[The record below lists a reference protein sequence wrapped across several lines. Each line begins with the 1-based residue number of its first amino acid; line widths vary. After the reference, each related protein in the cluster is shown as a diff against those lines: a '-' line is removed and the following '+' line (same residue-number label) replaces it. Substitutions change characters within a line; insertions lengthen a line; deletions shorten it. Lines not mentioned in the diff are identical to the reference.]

1 MLTVN
6 LNEILFWTERDDLE
20 NDETS
25 SRDPLGTET
34 FAGQLAELILPGLT
48 TITWR
53 VRYLTLICLWL
64 NFIKEELQEDNA
76 DEILEHIKYL
86 EKLTAYCIIK
96 RCSENGDDNQTDNL
110 IGKRYAKAYF
120 KKHIDKFSLDKKHF
134 PFLVNH
140 GSVGAFTTYKVLLKS
155 LGYIEEEDEYT
166 LTPDGMDL
174 IKGVLIPHSS
184 FVKSILLKEKAD
196 SHSQKFDTLG
206 EFFSLSNFKTFE
218 KIRLRDALLANT
230 MRKSAFALINKYFQ
244 DREFDTL
251 SEISKVKSANA
262 YENNVSNICDYITR
276 FERLNREVHYIFY
289 SLMDIEANQVD
300 ISNFTKKTN
309 VQESLKTMT
318 GKAFDDYLEFHAS
331 NEQLLGKY
339 DKRSY
344 ELFLQLKEHRNNDEQ
359 CIKAIIEHHV
369 KNQKQKTKA
378 PWIDHKNG
386 KCTVILAQYRENP
399 DEVERIREM
408 AVHSY
413 RTINAWKMMDELAI

>member
-1 MLTVN
+1 MN
-6 LNEILFWTERDDLE
+6 LNGILFWTERDDLE

-25 SRDPLGTET
+25 SRDPLGTAT

-76 DEILEHIKYL
+76 DEILEHIKNL

-96 RCSENGDDNQTDNL
+96 RYSENEDDNQTDNL

-120 KKHIDKFSLDKKHF
+120 KKYMDKFFIDRKYF

-140 GSVGAFTTYKVLLKS
+140 GSVGAFMTYKVLMKA
-155 LGYIEEEDEYT
+155 LGYIEEEDEFT

-174 IKGVLIPHSS
+174 IEGVLIPHSL

-196 SHSQKFDTLG
+196 SYSKKFDKLG
-206 EFFSLSNFKTFE
+206 EFFSLSNFKPSE

-230 MRKSAFALINKYFQ
+230 MRKSAFELITKNYQ

-262 YENNVSNICDYITR
+262 YENNGITICDYITR
-276 FERLNREVHYIFY
+276 FEKLNREVHYIFY
-289 SLMDIEANQVD
+289 SLMDIDVNQIDIRDFLRNANIRD
-300 ISNFTKKTN
+300 
-309 VQESLKTMT
+309 SLNTMT
-318 GKAFDDYLEFHAS
+318 GKILDDYIEFHAS

-339 DKRSY
+339 DIRPY
-344 ELFLQLKEHRNNDEQ
+344 ELFLQLKEYRNNDEQ

-369 KNQKQKTKA
+369 KNQRQKTKA

-386 KCTVILAQYRENP
+386 KCTVILAQYRKNP

-413 RTINAWKMMDELAI
+413 RTRNAWKMIHELEI

>member
-96 RCSENGDDNQTDNL
+96 RYSENGDDNQTDNL
-110 IGKRYAKAYF
+110 IGKRYAKVYF

-184 FVKSILLKEKAD
+184 FVKSLLLKEKAD

-262 YENNVSNICDYITR
+262 YENNVSTTCDYITR
-276 FERLNREVHYIFY
+276 FERLNREVYYIFY

-318 GKAFDDYLEFHAS
+318 GKAFDDYLEFHGLH
-331 NEQLLGKY
+331 EQFLGKY
-339 DKRSY
+339 DERPY
-344 ELFLQLKEHRNNDEQ
+344 ELFIQLKEYRNNDEQ
-359 CIKAIIEHHV
+359 CIKTIIQHHV

-386 KCTVILAQYRENP
+386 KCTVILAQYRKNP

-413 RTINAWKMMDELAI
+413 RTINA

>member
-1 MLTVN
+1 MN
-6 LNEILFWTERDDLE
+6 LNETLFWTERDDLE

-53 VRYLTLICLWL
+53 IRYLTLICLWL
-64 NFIKEELQEDNA
+64 KFIKEELQEDNT
-76 DEILEHIKYL
+76 DEILEHIKNL
-86 EKLTAYCIIK
+86 EKLTAYCIVK
-96 RCSENGDDNQTDNL
+96 QCSENEYDNQTDNL

-120 KKHIDKFSLDKKHF
+120 SKNMDKFLIDKKHF

-140 GSVGAFTTYKVLLKS
+140 GSSGAFTTYKVLLKA
-155 LGYIEEEDEYT
+155 LGYIEEEGEFT

-174 IKGVLIPHSS
+174 VEGLQIPHTS
-184 FVKSILLKEKAD
+184 FVKSILRKEKIN
-196 SHSQKFDTLG
+196 SGSSKFVTLG
-206 EFFSLSNFKTFE
+206 ELLSLSNFNVSE
-218 KIRLRDALLANT
+218 KIRLRHGLLAND
-230 MRKSAFALINKYFQ
+230 MRKTAFVLVKKYVQ

-251 SEISKVKSANA
+251 SKISKVKPVNE
-262 YENNVSNICDYITR
+262 YENNVITICDYITR
-276 FERLNREVHYIFY
+276 LERLNREVHYIFY
-289 SLMDIEANQVD
+289 SLMNIDANQID
-300 ISNFTKKTN
+300 ISDFLRETN
-309 VQESLKTMT
+309 VQDSLNTMT
-318 GKAFDDYLEFHAS
+318 GKTLDNYIEFHAS

-339 DKRSY
+339 DKRPY

-359 CIKAIIEHHV
+359 CMKTIIEHHV

-386 KCTVILAQYRENP
+386 KCTVILIQYRKNP
-399 DEVERIREM
+399 EEVERIREM

-413 RTINAWKMMDELAI
+413 RTVNAWKMIHELAI